1 MPLTVEIMNGIHN
14 ASLQNCEDEAIHLI
28 ESVQSFGYVI
38 AIDPTTKIVHVVSE
52 NIGELFKVKVV
63 PGETLVTALIDI
75 PAPDGHTF
83 DTIHATVQ
91 GGETRHAYQWKFAEN
106 ALWLDNWEKE
116 GSGVV
121 FDSNGLLVIELEP
134 TPQLSYEAAQQWVPM
149 DVDIRSLLPDVDS
162 CHDIQDVADAIAEVF
177 RRYIGFDSVMVY
189 QFDKTY
195 CGEVIGESTEPAA
208 RSFKGLKF
216 PASDIPSQARALYLK
231 NRVRC
236 VYDVEETPIG
246 LQPYLQSDNRPP
258 LDLSMS
264 MVRSVSPIHIRY
276 LKNMGVRSSFSVSL
290 VFEGKLWG
298 LLACHNSAPMY
309 IDQKKRLVCESL
321 GHLYAWQLHTKALHR
336 KKEQFQIR
344 QRKLN
349 NIVHKLTTFSNPLE
363 AIGEKE
369 QDLLDVAESCGLA
382 VITPTGNYLVGKT
395 PSEPTLVKLLERFAV
410 SQSEQSI
417 SINRLGD
424 EVSENCNLN
433 GIRGMYIS
441 CVSAKLGYY
450 TVWFR
455 EQKDKTIRWA
465 GREAASKDVGRS
477 LTPRNS
483 FDMYLQSVA
492 DESVEWTDDDQLI
505 IEGFDHLFIPYA
517 LSLKASL
524 DKQISKLEE
533 LDKAKDQFLASISHE
548 LRSPLNSIVGWTD
561 LALMDVANVDRMTDA
576 LGVIKRAASTQAALI
591 NDILDLSRIISGTM
605 KLSTHSLKIADCI
618 KEVAKSFEAGFAGKN
633 IQLTIHCEDEH
644 TQILGDSLRIKQVIN
659 NLLSN
664 ALKFTAKSG
673 TVHIRGKR
681 EHSNYLFRIKDNGKG
696 MTTEQQSHVFER
708 FYQGKN
714 EHNRH
719 GLGLGLSIVKSL
731 IEMHGGE
738 INVKS
743 DGPNTGTTFFV
754 SLPIAPLN
762 LHDDVIESKHSEIS
776 DLTESLRLNGL
787 RMLVA
792 EDERDARDFIKLFL
806 ESNGARVNVVKN
818 GLLAWKELNDMPDAF
833 DLLLSDIGMPELDG
847 LGLMLKVRAS
857 EIPEISSLNA
867 VALTAYAYTSDRVKA
882 LKAGF
887 NNYVSK
893 PVDGE
898 ELLTILEM
906 YMPNKN

>member
-1 MPLTVEIMNGIHN
+1 MGNERKVT
-14 ASLQNCEDEAIHLI
+14 LQNCEDEAIHLI

-38 AIDPTTKIVHVVSE
+38 ALNPADKRVQVVSE
-52 NIGELFKVKVV
+52 NINELFNVDIV
-63 PGETLVTALIDI
+63 PGETLVTELIDI
-75 PAPDGHTF
+75 PTPDAHTF
-83 DTIHATVQ
+83 QTIHQSVKR
-91 GGETRHAYQWKFAEN
+91 GNKRRAYQWKFAEN
-106 ALWLDNWEKE
+106 ALHIEDWDKE
-116 GSGVV
+116 GSGIA

-134 TPQLSYEAAQQWVPM
+134 TPQLSYEAAKQWVPM
-149 DVDIRSLLPDVDS
+149 DVDVRALLPDVEDCES
-162 CHDIQDVADAIAEVF
+162 INDVADAIAKVF
-177 RRYIGFDSVMVY
+177 KSYIGFDSVMVY
-189 QFDKTY
+189 QFDKSY
-195 CGEVIGESTEPAA
+195 SGEVIGEAIREAS

-216 PASDIPSQARALYLK
+216 PASDIPKQARELYLS

-236 VYDVEETPIG
+236 VYDVEEQPVG
-246 LQPYLQSDNRPP
+246 LIPKLNDTERPP

-264 MVRSVSPIHIRY
+264 MVRCVSPIHIQY

-290 VFEGKLWG
+290 VFEDKLWG
-298 LLACHNSAPMY
+298 LIACHNSQPLY

-321 GHLYAWQLHTKALHR
+321 GHLYAWQLHTKALHE
-336 KKEQFQIR
+336 KKEQFQTR
-344 QRKLN
+344 QRMLN
-349 NIVHKLTTFSNPLE
+349 GIVHQLTTFANPLE
-363 AIGEKE
+363 AIVQKEK
-369 QDLLDVAESCGLA
+369 QLLAVAEACGMA
-382 VITPTGNYLVGKT
+382 VVTPTGNYLTGKT
-395 PSEPTLVKLLERFAV
+395 PPESTLEFLLEKFAITN
-410 SQSEQSI
+410 SEQSI
-417 SINRLGD
+417 AINRLGD
-424 EVSENCNLN
+424 EVTNNCDLN

-441 CVSAKLGYY
+441 CVSSKLGYY

-455 EQKDKTIRWA
+455 EQRDKTIRWA
-465 GREAASKDVGRS
+465 GKEAATKDVGKS

-492 DESVEWTDDDQLI
+492 DESLEWTEDDKLI

-561 LALMDVANVDRMTDA
+561 LALMDVGNVERMKDA

-605 KLSTHSLKIADCI
+605 KLSTHSLKVANAIE
-618 KEVAKSFEAGFAGKN
+618 EVAKSFEAGFASKN
-633 IQLTIHCEDEH
+633 IQLTISCDDQH

-664 ALKFTAKSG
+664 ALKFTAKGG
-673 TVHIRGKR
+673 TVHVLGRR
-681 EHSNYLFRIKDNGKG
+681 EHSNYLFRVKDNGKG
-696 MTTEQQSHVFER
+696 MTRDQLSHVFDR

-731 IEMHGGE
+731 VEMHGGE
-738 INVKS
+738 IYVES
-743 DGPNTGTTFFV
+743 EGLNTGTTFFV

-762 LHDDVIESKHSEIS
+762 LHEDMVETKNAEIS
-776 DLTESLRLNGL
+776 DLTSSRRLEGL
-787 RMLVA
+787 RVLVA
-792 EDERDARDFIKLFL
+792 EDEQDARDFIKLFL

-818 GLLAWKELNDMPDAF
+818 GLLAWKEINDMPEAF
-833 DLLLSDIGMPELDG
+833 DLVLSDIGMPELDG
-847 LGLMLKVRAS
+847 LGLVVKMRAS
-857 EIPEISSLNA
+857 EIPQIASLNA

-887 NNYVSK
+887 TNYVSK

-906 YMPNKN
+906 YKPN

>member
-1 MPLTVEIMNGIHN
+1 MEHITDIKT
-14 ASLQNCEDEAIHLI
+14 AQLQNCEDEAIHLI

-38 AIDPTTKIVHVVSE
+38 AIDPESKKIQVVSE
-52 NIGELFKVKVV
+52 NINDLFKVEIT
-63 PGETLVTALIDI
+63 PNHTLITELIDI
-75 PAPDGHTF
+75 PSQEAPTF
-83 DTIHATVQ
+83 QTIYETVK
-91 GGETRHAYQWKFAEN
+91 GGNTRRAYQWKFAKN
-106 ALWLDNWEKE
+106 ALWLDSWEKE

-149 DVDIRSLLPDVDS
+149 DVDLRTLLPDVDGCKS
-162 CHDIQDVADAIAEVF
+162 INDVADAIAQVF
-177 RRYIGFDSVMVY
+177 KKYIGFSSVMVY
-189 QFDKTY
+189 QFDKDY
-195 CGEVIGESTEPAA
+195 CGEVIGDATAA
-208 RSFKGLKF
+208 SSRSFKGLKF
-216 PASDIPSQARALYLK
+216 PASDIPSQARELYLK

-236 VYDVEETPIG
+236 VFDVEEKPIG
-246 LQPYLQSDNRPP
+246 LQPSVKESGRPEV
-258 LDLSMS
+258 DLSMS
-264 MVRSVSPIHIRY
+264 MVRSVSPVHITY
-276 LKNMGVRSSFSVSL
+276 LKNMGIRSSFSVSL
-290 VFEGKLWG
+290 VFEGNLWG
-298 LLACHNSAPMY
+298 LLACHNNEPKY

-321 GHLYAWQLHTKALHR
+321 GHLYAWQLHTKGLHE

-349 NIVHKLTTFSNPLE
+349 NIIHQLTSYPNPLE
-363 AIGEKE
+363 AITQKE
-369 QDLLDVAESCGLA
+369 AGLLDVANASGMA
-382 VITPTGNYLVGKT
+382 VITPFDKYLVGRTPPEKT
-395 PSEPTLVKLLERFAV
+395 LTRLLDKLVITNSEESIAINKLGNEV
-410 SQSEQSI
+410 T
-417 SINRLGD
+417 D
-424 EVSENCNLN
+424 EYDLN

-455 EQKDKTIRWA
+455 EPRDKTIRWA
-465 GREAASKDVGRS
+465 GEEAAKKDIGKS

-492 DESVEWTDDDQLI
+492 DESVEWTEDDQLI

-548 LRSPLNSIVGWTD
+548 LRSPLNSIAGWTD
-561 LALMDVANVDRMTDA
+561 LALMDVKNVDRMTDA

-605 KLSTHSLKIADCI
+605 KLSIHSLNIASSI
-618 KEVAKSFEAGFAGKN
+618 SEVAKSFEAGFASKN
-633 IQLTIHCEDEH
+633 IKLSINCEDEY
-644 TQILGDSLRIKQVIN
+644 TQILGDNLRIKQVIN

-664 ALKFTAKSG
+664 ALKFTSKGG
-673 TVHIRGKR
+673 TVHVRGKR
-681 EHSNYLFRIKDNGKG
+681 EHSNYLFRVKDNGKG
-696 MTTEQQSHVFER
+696 MTQEQIARVFER

-714 EHNRH
+714 EHNKH

-731 IEMHGGE
+731 VEMHGGE
-738 INVKS
+738 IYAES
-743 DGPNTGTTFFV
+743 DGLNSGTTFFV
-754 SLPIAPLN
+754 SLPIAPLS
-762 LHDDVIESKHSEIS
+762 LHDDIIETKNTEIS
-776 DLTESLRLNGL
+776 DLTASLRLDGL
-787 RMLVA
+787 RILVA
-792 EDERDARDFIKLFL
+792 EDEQDARDFIKLFL
-806 ESNGARVNVVKN
+806 ESNGARVNVAKN
-818 GLLAWKELNDMPDAF
+818 GLLAWKALNDMPEAF
-833 DLLLSDIGMPELDG
+833 DLLLSDIGMPEMDG
-847 LGLMLKVRAS
+847 LGLVTKIRAS
-857 EIPEISSLNA
+857 EVAEIAKLNA

-906 YMPNKN
+906 YLPVNVH